1 MSKMEKNLKME
12 ENLLEGTVTITE
24 MSIKGG
30 DLPADYQ
37 AKIDVTI
44 EFNKVDPIELALL
57 ACGGQSLRVMMQTKL
72 RKEKTA
78 TLNAY
83 AKDGFKTT
91 YEWITTKEDSKAID
105 PAKRAANALGKMD
118 LETRTQFIM
127 ASFKVS
133 KEVAE
138 QMAKAM

>member
-30 DLPADYQ
+30 DLPAEYQ

-44 EFNKVDPIELALL
+44 EFNKVDPIELAVL
-57 ACGGQSLRVMMQTKL
+57 ACGGQSLRVMMQAKL

-83 AKDGFKTT
+83 AADGFKTT
-91 YEWITTKEDSKAID
+91 YEWITAKEETTID
-105 PAKRAANALGKMD
+105 PAKRAASALGKMD